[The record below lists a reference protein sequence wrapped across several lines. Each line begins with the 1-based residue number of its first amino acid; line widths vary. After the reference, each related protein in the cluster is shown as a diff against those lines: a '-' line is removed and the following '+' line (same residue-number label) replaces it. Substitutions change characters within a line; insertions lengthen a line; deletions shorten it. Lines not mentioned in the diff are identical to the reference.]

1 MPNIVSENPS
11 NIKDTDI
18 HTFNSDVIE
27 ASKTNVVLVDFW
39 APWCG
44 PCKQLTPLLENL
56 VNEYNGKAS
65 LCKVNIDENQAIAG
79 QMGIQSIPAVFA
91 FKDGKPIDGF
101 MGNISETELRQ
112 FFEKNVDTN
121 KNALEDLIENA
132 SVLISNNNFEDA
144 LSILQQAI
152 DLKNDDIKVIQMIA
166 ECYLKMD
173 DIDKA
178 IEFIHSMP
186 KNIQETSEIKAIT
199 TKIELSKHVE
209 NDVEKIT
216 ELKNNIK
223 KRTNDHES
231 RIELSLYLNS
241 VGQYEEAANLLIE
254 SIKIDRDWK
263 DKSAQNQLLKFFEA
277 WGFDDPITIEKRKQL
292 SAILFA

>member
-1 MPNIVSENPS
+1 MYNLGASS
-11 NIKDTDI
+11 N
-18 HTFNSDVIE
+18 HNC
-27 ASKTNVVLVDFW
+27 N
-39 APWCG
+39 
-44 PCKQLTPLLENL
+44 
-56 VNEYNGKAS
+56 
-65 LCKVNIDENQAIAG
+65 
-79 QMGIQSIPAVFA
+79 
-91 FKDGKPIDGF
+91 
-101 MGNISETELRQ
+101 
-112 FFEKNVDTN
+112 
-121 KNALEDLIENA
+121 
-132 SVLISNNNFEDA
+132 
-144 LSILQQAI
+144 
-152 DLKNDDIKVIQMIA
+152 
-166 ECYLKMD
+166 
-173 DIDKA
+173 
-178 IEFIHSMP
+178 
-186 KNIQETSEIKAIT
+186 EIKAIT
-199 TKIELSKHVE
+199 TKIELSKHIE